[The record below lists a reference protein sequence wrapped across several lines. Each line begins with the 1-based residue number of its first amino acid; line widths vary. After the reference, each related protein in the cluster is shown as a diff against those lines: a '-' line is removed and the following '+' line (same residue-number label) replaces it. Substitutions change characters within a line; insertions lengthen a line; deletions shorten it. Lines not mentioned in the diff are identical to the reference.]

1 LKLLRT
7 FWLRVAIGSVTLAS
21 NMMFLAFVLVRSVT
35 HTADAAVLVAAGLLP
50 AGLSDQR

>member
-7 FWLRVAIGSVTLAS
+7 FTLQDGSYGYDIFVIAS
-21 NMMFLAFVLVRSVT
+21 SYVLVLTLPAR
-35 HTADAAVLVAAGLLP
+35 LLP